1 MKRNSIVNFAGQTGE
16 MFLRVV
22 FNIVSYYCPV
32 SAPQTMNEETE
43 IRADL
48 KDLPGA
54 KTK

>member
-1 MKRNSIVNFAGQTGE
+1 MKRNSIVNLAGQTGE

-32 SAPQTMNEETE
+32 SVPQTMNKETK
-43 IRADL
+43 ITAGL